1 MRLRGGLKAHQKMKI
16 PKLNKASNAL
26 MLNRYNIIDDK
37 SFKEYEH
44 PTKINCSDYT
54 EPNGSIQL

>member
-1 MRLRGGLKAHQKMKI
+1 
-16 PKLNKASNAL
+16 

-44 PTKINCSDYT
+44 PAINCSDYT

>member
-1 MRLRGGLKAHQKMKI
+1 
-16 PKLNKASNAL
+16 